1 MRRHGL
7 RALSVAS
14 LFLMMGALAANPVW
28 AGFEIV
34 DRPPEPAGGTGADE
48 ALVEGFGND
57 LPLDLVVAQ
66 IVPPRFQVV
75 FEFDIDRTAK
85 TSWAG
90 GRPWRDVLTDSLAP
104 LGLSFV
110 EDGQGSLMVVR
121 AAPRVASPG
130 EVAAGGAT
138 AGGAVDGADGG
149 AAGDVPTWTAL
160 GGSTLHQTLKEWSD
174 QSGWTVSWTSE
185 RDYPLE
191 ASAEFYGD
199 FEVAAGNLVR
209 AFSRAQPPVRATI
222 YRGNRVVV
230 VSSGQDQNNE

>member
-1 MRRHGL
+1 MKQQYAKSLARIGL
-7 RALSVAS
+7 VIALGVFVAQ
-14 LFLMMGALAANPVW
+14 PVW

-34 DRPPEPAGGTGADE
+34 DKPPEPMGGSGADE
-48 ALVEGFGND
+48 ALVEGFGKD

-75 FEFDIDRTAK
+75 FEFDIDRTAT

-90 GRPWRDVLTDSLAP
+90 GRAWRDVLTDSLSP

-121 AAPRVASPG
+121 AAPRVASP
-130 EVAAGGAT
+130 EEQAKLT
-138 AGGAVDGADGG
+138 KDGNNEQQ
-149 AAGDVPTWTAL
+149 VPTWTAL
-160 GGSTLHQTLKEWSD
+160 GGSTLHQTLKEWAGE
-174 QSGWTVSWTSE
+174 SGWSISWLSE

-222 YRGNRVVV
+222 YRGNRVIVV
-230 VSSGQDQNNE
+230 TSGQDKNNE

>member
-1 MRRHGL
+1 MKQQYGK
-7 RALSVAS
+7 S
-14 LFLMMGALAANPVW
+14 LAAIGAFFVLSMMVAQPVW

-34 DRPPEPAGGTGADE
+34 DKPPEPIGGSGADE

-75 FEFDIDRTAK
+75 FEFDIGRTAT

-121 AAPRVASPG
+121 AAPRVASPEEQAKLSG
-130 EVAAGGAT
+130 NGKT
-138 AGGAVDGADGG
+138 DGS
-149 AAGDVPTWTAL
+149 GDSQQVPTWTAL
-160 GGSTLHQTLKEWSD
+160 GGSSLHQTLKEWSGE
-174 QSGWTVSWTSE
+174 SGWTISWQSE

-222 YRGNRVVV
+222 YRGNRVIV